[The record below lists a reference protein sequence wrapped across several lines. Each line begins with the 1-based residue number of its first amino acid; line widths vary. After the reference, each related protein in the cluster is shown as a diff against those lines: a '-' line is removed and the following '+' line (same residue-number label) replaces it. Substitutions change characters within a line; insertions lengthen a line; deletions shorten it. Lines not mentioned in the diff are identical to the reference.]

1 VWHLLSNRDYP
12 GYVGDVSPAENLG
25 NNGQTMKARPLLLAC
40 VCLGALSCA
49 AHARQLAVIADPANT
64 TSNLTVG
71 ELEKIL
77 GIHTQSWPDGKPVTV
92 VLRDPSSA
100 DMQIVLR
107 KLLNMT
113 PDQARSLIHAHS
125 GTIVVADSDE
135 AVLRFVSGTR
145 GAIGIVDLYSLTKDV
160 KVLKVDGKL
169 PVEQGYI
176 LRGN

>member
-1 VWHLLSNRDYP
+1 
-12 GYVGDVSPAENLG
+12 
-25 NNGQTMKARPLLLAC
+25 MKARHLLFAWVC
-40 VCLGALSCA
+40 VCVLSYA
-49 AHARQLAVIADPANT
+49 AHAKQLAVVADPTNPAA
-64 TSNLTVG
+64 NLTTYDLV
-71 ELEKIL
+71 KIL
-77 GIHTQSWPDGKPVTV
+77 SARMQSWPDGKPITV
-92 VLRDPSSA
+92 VLHDPSSA

-113 PDQARSLIHAHS
+113 PDQARTFIHAHS
-125 GTIVVADSDE
+125 GAIVIADSDE

-145 GAIGIVDLYSLTKDV
+145 GAIGIIDLYSLTKDV

>member
-1 VWHLLSNRDYP
+1 
-12 GYVGDVSPAENLG
+12 
-25 NNGQTMKARPLLLAC
+25 MKAPQLLLAW
-40 VCLGALSCA
+40 VCAFVLSYA
-49 AHARQLAVIADPANT
+49 AHAKQLAVVADPANT
-64 TSNLTVG
+64 TSNLTAS

-77 GIHTQSWPDGKPVTV
+77 SARTQSWPDGKPITV
-92 VLRDPSSA
+92 VLHDPSSA
-100 DMQIVLR
+100 DMQLVLR

-113 PDQARSLIHAHS
+113 PDQARTVIHAHS
-125 GTIVVADSDE
+125 GTIVIADSDE

-176 LRGN
+176 LKGN